1 MNNRRKSL
9 LLPILIGAGVLLAVT
24 IGVTFF
30 YNRPLFYGEAAA
42 LAVLAVFLLIN
53 TRRIRNDT
61 ARYLSRIARHLSQ
74 EEQDSLSAFPMPVA
88 VCGASGEIVV

>member
-42 LAVLAVFLLIN
+42 LAVLADRKS
-53 TRRIRNDT
+53 TRLNSSHN
-61 ARYLSRIARHLSQ
+61 A
-74 EEQDSLSAFPMPVA
+74 
-88 VCGASGEIVV
+88 

>member
-30 YNRPLFYGEAAA
+30 YNRPLFYGKRPPWRCWR
-42 LAVLAVFLLIN
+42 F
-53 TRRIRNDT
+53 
-61 ARYLSRIARHLSQ
+61 S
-74 EEQDSLSAFPMPVA
+74 
-88 VCGASGEIVV
+88 C